1 MLARKPVRVPAGA
14 PLAMRRRILAV
25 EPITRADPMKAKR
38 KTAARKSPA
47 RKAPARK
54 SAAGKSTAGK
64 VSAGK
69 SRAAQQTREIVQF
82 APNFTAYVLPP
93 ATVCLYSE
101 HRKFFLHGEL
111 YCAIAEA
118 IGDKGE
124 ETQTLVGELA
134 RKFPVE
140 QVQEAL
146 KRLYD
151 RRYVT
156 LASPVTT
163 GTVAAFW
170 ASLGLPPEVAEQ
182 NLAGCKVKIEA
193 IDVKGGKELTSALT
207 ELGVR
212 LVARSADLTVALV
225 NDYLDRRI
233 ADLNRQHVKDRT
245 PWILVQPSGAFPLV
259 GPVFKPYE
267 SACWTC
273 LSDRML
279 RNREIK
285 GFLDRAE
292 AHAVASSPLVH
303 NTFGQGAIQ
312 FAAVEIAKAIASGFR
327 TDLRDHIASFDLM
340 GASIGKHYVAHRPQ
354 CPTCGNRK
362 LWDPNRPPLPVEINA
377 GTRLIMTS
385 GGYRSVSSR
394 TTVSRYR
401 KHVSAL
407 TGVVTKLEKMD
418 GELPLNTN
426 FFAQHNFSAPAMN
439 VDQLRSGL
447 NGGSFGKG
455 STAEQA
461 EASALMEAIE
471 RYSGIFQG
479 DEIRQ
484 TRRFMDFEPGE
495 AYLANDVQHFS
506 EAQFQ
511 SRHHQHADDTH
522 QISAPIEEAQELEW
536 TPVWSL
542 RDKRFKYFPTGLLY
556 FFYQDFH
563 TDSNGCAAGN
573 TREEAIVQGFL
584 ELVERDAYAIWW
596 YNRLRR
602 PEVNLSEFDDAY
614 VRDIKSQFADHGRKI
629 WVLDV
634 TSDLGVPAYVAIM
647 HWMEN
652 GKENIEFGSGAHFDR
667 RIALLRSLTELSQFL
682 SIGVMGEGGMRGD
695 KSSLDGVTP
704 LTLEN
709 YPFLIPAEHPTAIP
723 PLGMNVPL
731 DSVKEQVEACVE
743 VARRAGYDFL
753 VLDQTRPDVEVPV
766 VRVIVPGLRHFY
778 KRFGPGRLYDVPVK
792 LGWLDQPLREDE
804 LTPFLPHT

>member
-1 MLARKPVRVPAGA
+1 M
-14 PLAMRRRILAV
+14 
-25 EPITRADPMKAKR
+25 TAKR
-38 KTAARKSPA
+38 KTR
-47 RKAPARK
+47 APK
-54 SAAGKSTAGK
+54 QTGKD
-64 VSAGK
+64 
-69 SRAAQQTREIVQF
+69 ILQF

-118 IGDKGE
+118 IGKNGE
-124 ETQTLVGELA
+124 SAQALMRDLS
-134 RKFPVE
+134 RKYPLD
-140 QVQEAL
+140 QIQEGL
-146 KRLYD
+146 KRLFD
-151 RRYVT
+151 RRYIT
-156 LASPVTT
+156 QALPSTS
-163 GTVAAFW
+163 GIVAGFW
-170 ASLGLPPEVAEQ
+170 ASLGLPPEVAEK
-182 NLAGCKVKIEA
+182 NLADCRVRVEA
-193 IDVKGGKELTSALT
+193 FDVKGAKELTAALT
-207 ELGVR
+207 NLGVR
-212 LVARSADLTVALV
+212 VVSRSGDFTVTLA
-225 NDYLDRRI
+225 NDYLDRRL
-233 ADLNRQHVKDRT
+233 DEQNKQHVTDKT
-245 PWILVQPSGAFPLV
+245 PWLLVQPSGAFPLV
-259 GPVFKPYE
+259 GPVFNPGE

-273 LSDRML
+273 LFDRMI

-285 GFLDRAE
+285 GFLDRAQ
-292 AHAVASSPLVH
+292 ARTVAESPLVQ
-303 NTFGQGAIQ
+303 NTFGQSAIQ

-327 TDLRDHIASFDLM
+327 TDLRNHIASFDLM
-340 GASIGKHYVAHRPQ
+340 GATITKHYVAHRPQ
-354 CPTCGNRK
+354 CPTCGNKK
-362 LWDPNRPPLPVEINA
+362 LWNPKRAPQPVEVNP
-377 GTRLIMTS
+377 GTKLIMTS

-394 TTVSRYR
+394 TTVSRNR
-401 KHVSAL
+401 KHVSPL
-407 TGVVTKLEKMD
+407 TGVVSKLEKMD
-418 GELPLNTN
+418 GELPMNTN

-479 DEIRQ
+479 DEIRM
-484 TRRFMDFEPGE
+484 TRRFADFPAGD
-495 AYLANDVQHFS
+495 AILSNDVQHFS
-506 EAQFQ
+506 ETQIA
-511 SRHHQHADDTH
+511 SRHEPLAEGAHPVPD
-522 QISAPIEEAQELEW
+522 PIDHDAKIEW
-536 TPVWSL
+536 SPVWSL
-542 RDKRFKYFPTGLLY
+542 RDQRFKYLPTGLLY
-556 FFYQDFH
+556 FFYEDFH

-596 YNRLRR
+596 YNRLQR
-602 PEVNLSEFDDAY
+602 PEIDLSQFDDSY
-614 VRDIKSQFADHGRKI
+614 IRDLRAQFTGYGRKI

-634 TSDLGVPAYVAIM
+634 TSDLGVPTYVAIM
-647 HWMEN
+647 HWMQD

-667 RIALLRSLTELSQFL
+667 RIAMLRSLTELSQFL
-682 SIGVMGEGGMRGD
+682 SINVIDGGGMRGD
-695 KSSLDGVTP
+695 RSTLDGTTP
-704 LTLEN
+704 LRLEN
-709 YPFLIPAEHPTAIP
+709 HPFLNPANHAVP
-723 PLGMNVPL
+723 PPPELGMTVPL